1 MYLKHFSL
9 ISPAIQN
16 GEVLKAI
23 EVAIS
28 PETIEKAIT
37 QTKAQEKRIR
47 SLPAPK
53 RSLSSNCHEYM
64 VNRLNARCTQE
75 FSRWSSGVMGEGG
88 EILASAM

>member
-1 MYLKHFSL
+1 MHLKHFSL
-9 ISPAIQN
+9 VSPAIQK

-28 PETIEKAIT
+28 PETIEKAIM
-37 QTKAQEKRIR
+37 QSQAQENRIR
-47 SLPAPK
+47 SLPAPE

-64 VNRLNARCTQE
+64 VNRLNARRTQE
-75 FSRWSSGVMGEGG
+75 FSRWSSGGMGEGG